1 MSQDGKAPENSRAVR
16 TGPRYPILPGVRSL
30 APAPRQQRHGP
41 GRRAI
46 FPNDGTDRLQ
56 ERHDKPGFPTAP
68 QIPLLSAFSPDEQTA
83 RDFRI
88 ADSENHRSIHRM
100 TNLCQYLSRFVAY
113 RLA

>member
-30 APAPRQQRHGP
+30 APAPRKSRHGP
-41 GRRAI
+41 GRRVI

-88 ADSENHRSIHRM
+88 ADSGIHIFIRRIRLTLIYSILPH
-100 TNLCQYLSRFVAY
+100 TA
-113 RLA
+113 LA